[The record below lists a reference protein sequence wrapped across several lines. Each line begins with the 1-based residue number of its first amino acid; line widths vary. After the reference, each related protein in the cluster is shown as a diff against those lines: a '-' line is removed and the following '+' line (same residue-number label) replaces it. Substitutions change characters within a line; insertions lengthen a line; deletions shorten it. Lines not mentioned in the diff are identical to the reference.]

1 MKKHKTGIFS
11 GSFNP
16 IHIGHLALANY
27 LCEYEGLDEIWFMVS
42 PQNPLK
48 TQSELWSDG
57 LRLKL
62 VELSI
67 NGYPHFQASDFEFHL
82 PRPSYSVHTLE
93 KLRAAYPERDFYFII
108 GSDNWA
114 RFDRWYQSERILKE
128 NNILI
133 YPRPNYPV
141 KEDELPETVRLV
153 HSPVFWFMVSPQ
165 NPLKTQ
171 SELWSDGLR
180 LKLVELSINGYPHFQ
195 ASDFEF
201 HLPRPSYSVHTLE
214 KLRAAY
220 PERDF
225 YFIIGSDNWARFDR
239 WYQSER
245 ILKENNI
252 LIYPRPNYPV
262 KEDELPETV
271 RLVHSPV
278 FEISSTFIRKALD
291 TGKDIRYFLHPAA
304 WEYIKTNL
312 QYYSANR

>member
-114 RFDRWYQSERILKE
+114 RFDRWYQSERILAE
-128 NNILI
+128 NFILI
-133 YPRPNYPV
+133 YPRPGYEVDGNT
-141 KEDELPETVRLV
+141 L
-153 HSPVFWFMVSPQ
+153 PQ
-165 NPLKTQ
+165 NV
-171 SELWSDGLR
+171 
-180 LKLVELSINGYPHFQ
+180 KL
-195 ASDFEF
+195 AS
-201 HLPRPSYSVHTLE
+201 
-214 KLRAAY
+214 
-220 PERDF
+220 
-225 YFIIGSDNWARFDR
+225 
-239 WYQSER
+239 
-245 ILKENNI
+245 
-252 LIYPRPNYPV
+252 
-262 KEDELPETV
+262 
-271 RLVHSPV
+271 SPT
-278 FEISSTFIRKALD
+278 FEISSTFIRQAMEEGRD
-291 TGKDIRYFLHPAA
+291 MRYFLHPAVYEA
-304 WEYIKTNL
+304 LRQTNL
-312 QYYSANR
+312 